1 MASWLKTLFTPKK
14 VVQPVA
20 LTDQN
25 FTQEVLQSKL
35 PVLVDV
41 WSDGCAPCMQL
52 EPIIMDLAAR
62 YDGQLKVA
70 ELHASRAPHAL
81 ARLGVRG
88 TPTVIYFK
96 NGREVERVVG
106 FRGSLYHRDYIDNE
120 LLDSPLATERT
131 TEPAQTA

>member
-1 MASWLKTLFTPKK
+1 MASWLKSLFAPKK

-62 YDGQLKVA
+62 YDGKVKVA
-70 ELHASRAPHAL
+70 ELHTSRAPRTL

-88 TPTVIYFK
+88 TPTVLYFK
-96 NGREVERVVG
+96 NGRELERVVG
-106 FRGSLYHRDYIDNE
+106 FRGSLYHRDYIEHE
-120 LLDSPLATERT
+120 LLEA
-131 TEPAQTA
+131 A